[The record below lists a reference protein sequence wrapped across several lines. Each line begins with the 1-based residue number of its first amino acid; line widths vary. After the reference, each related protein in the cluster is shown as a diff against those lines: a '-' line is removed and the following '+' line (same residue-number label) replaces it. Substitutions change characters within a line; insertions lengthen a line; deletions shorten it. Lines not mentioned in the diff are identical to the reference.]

1 MRQLIRSLTAI
12 VLFVSVLFVSTATA
26 TATPSKDISA
36 RTLAEFEIPAQLLP
50 FIPAGVHVVAR
61 EITIAPG
68 GTTGW
73 HYHDGPVVGIV
84 GAGTLTHPGPDCV
97 PDIFHTGDFIN
108 EPSGVANTHMGR
120 NLGTVP
126 VVLYVVY
133 LQPLGDP
140 LFEDAPAPACGLT
153 ATA

>member
-1 MRQLIRSLTAI
+1 MKQLIRSVTA
-12 VLFVSVLFVSTATA
+12 VLLVTAALFVGTATA

-36 RTLAEFEIPAQLLP
+36 KTFADFEIPAELIP

-73 HYHDGPVVGIV
+73 HYHDGPVVGFV

-97 PDIFHTGDFIN
+97 PQIFRTGDFIN
-108 EPSGVANTHMGR
+108 EPSGVANTHVGR

-126 VVLYVVY
+126 VVLYVAY
-133 LQPLGDP
+133 LEPLGDP
-140 LFEDAPAPACGLT
+140 LFEDAPAPACAVAAG
-153 ATA
+153 